1 MLKWCPANGAG
12 ALAADPPVLPSKCG
26 WAELEHFGGSA
37 TWASPGNEGDIGSWA
52 KPPGASFSAGA
63 QNIGVNV
70 KCTFAEYILLYVCV
84 RSCHAHLRSLSLTV
98 LTAHEGG
105 ATTTVCV
112 MLSIVWPFTRMSQSL
127 HALAI
132 KQLQLTLRLRW
143 ARAIR
148 SVGCSALP
156 PG

>member
-12 ALAADPPVLPSKCG
+12 ALAADPPVLPS
-26 WAELEHFGGSA
+26 AELEHFGGSA
-37 TWASPGNEGDIGSWA
+37 TWASPGNEA

-70 KCTFAEYILLYVCV
+70 KCTFAESILLCVCA
-84 RSCHAHLRSLSLTV
+84 RSCHAHLRFMSLTV

-112 MLSIVWPFTRMSQSL
+112 MLSIVWSFTRMSQSL